1 LCFAIDRTDNRSG
14 PPTKI
19 RVDAQRLF
27 LDNLEL
33 IERIVRTAGRRHHL
47 SFAEQEDFAGIVNV
61 RLLENDCAVLRKF
74 RGKSSMWT
82 YLAAVIERHL
92 LDFTYERWGRWRPSA
107 TADTIG
113 PVAVLLEKLVTRDG
127 HTLEEAMEI
136 VRTNHKVEQTYAE
149 LRAIWEQLPSRGK
162 PIEVSD
168 EAAEEVRAED
178 TAEDLV
184 EDAERQ
190 RTIDRLERVLAKAL
204 ADLATQ
210 DRVIIGLRF
219 DRGFSVAEIAKLRQS
234 SVPTV
239 HRRLDASLKHLKKE
253 LLHAGF
259 RPTEVAKLI
268 GHSSIIVS
276 PLLRAEVEK
285 FLGLVRLSKRDG

>member
-1 LCFAIDRTDNRSG
+1 
-14 PPTKI
+14 
-19 RVDAQRLF
+19 
-27 LDNLEL
+27 
-33 IERIVRTAGRRHHL
+33 
-47 SFAEQEDFAGIVNV
+47 
-61 RLLENDCAVLRKF
+61 
-74 RGKSSMWT
+74 
-82 YLAAVIERHL
+82 
-92 LDFTYERWGRWRPSA
+92 
-107 TADTIG
+107 
-113 PVAVLLEKLVTRDG
+113 VTRDG

-136 VRTNHKVEQTYAE
+136 IRTNHAVSQTYAE
-149 LRAIWEQLPSRGK
+149 LRGIWAQLPVRGK
-162 PIEVSD
+162 AIEVSD
-168 EAAEEVRAED
+168 EAADEVPSEV
-178 TAEDLV
+178 TATDLV

-190 RTIDRLERVLAKAL
+190 RSIERLERVLAKAL
-204 ADLATQ
+204 SDLATQ
-210 DRVIIGLRF
+210 DRVIIALRY

-259 RPTEVAKLI
+259 LPTEVARLI

>member
-1 LCFAIDRTDNRSG
+1 MES
-14 PPTKI
+14 
-19 RVDAQRLF
+19 QRLF

-47 SFAEQEDFAGIVNV
+47 SFVEQEDFAGVVNV

-92 LDFTYERWGRWRPSA
+92 LDFIYERWGRWRPSA

-113 PVAVLLEKLVTRDG
+113 PIAVLLERLVTRDG

-136 VRTNHKVEQTYAE
+136 VRTNHGVSLTYAE
-149 LRAIWEQLPSRGK
+149 LRAIWAELPPRGK
-162 PIEVSD
+162 AIEVSD
-168 EAAEEVRAED
+168 EAAEEVRGD
-178 TAEDLV
+178 DSAEDLV

-190 RTIDRLERVLAKAL
+190 QTMERLEHAL
-204 ADLATQ
+204 ANALTGLATQ
-210 DRVIIGLRF
+210 DRVIIALRY

-259 RPTEVAKLI
+259 LPAEVARLI

>member
-1 LCFAIDRTDNRSG
+1 
-14 PPTKI
+14 
-19 RVDAQRLF
+19 VDAQRLF

-47 SFAEQEDFAGIVNV
+47 SFVEQEDFAGVVNV

-74 RGKSSMWT
+74 RGRSSMWT

-113 PVAVLLEKLVTRDG
+113 PVAVLLERLVTRDG

-136 VRTNHKVEQTYAE
+136 VRTNHAVGESDAE
-149 LRAIWEQLPSRGK
+149 LRAIWEQLPPRGK
-162 PIEVSD
+162 AIEVSD
-168 EAAEEVRAED
+168 EAAAEVRAEN

-234 SVPTV
+234 SVATV

-253 LLHAGF
+253 LLRAGF
-259 RPTEVAKLI
+259 LPTEVARLI

>member
-1 LCFAIDRTDNRSG
+1 MDS
-14 PPTKI
+14 
-19 RVDAQRLF
+19 QRLF

-47 SFAEQEDFAGIVNV
+47 SFVEQEDFGGVVNV

-82 YLAAVIERHL
+82 YLAAVIERQL
-92 LDFTYERWGRWRPSA
+92 LDFIYERWGRWRPSA

-113 PVAVLLEKLVTRDG
+113 PIAVLLERLVTRDG

-136 VRTNHKVEQTYAE
+136 VRTNHEVSMTDAE
-149 LRAIWEQLPSRGK
+149 LRAIWAQLPPRGK
-162 PIEVSD
+162 AIQVSD
-168 EAAEEVRAED
+168 EAADEVRAD
-178 TAEDLV
+178 DSAEDLV

-190 RTIDRLERVLAKAL
+190 QTLERLERAL
-204 ADLATQ
+204 ANALAGLATQ
-210 DRVIIGLRF
+210 DRVIIALRY

-259 RPTEVAKLI
+259 LPAEVARLI
-268 GHSSIIVS
+268 GHSSIVVS

>member
-1 LCFAIDRTDNRSG
+1 
-14 PPTKI
+14 
-19 RVDAQRLF
+19 VDSQRLF
-27 LDNLEL
+27 LDNLGL

-47 SFAEQEDFAGIVNV
+47 SFVEQEDFAGVVNV

-92 LDFTYERWGRWRPSA
+92 LDFIYERWGRWRPSA

-113 PVAVLLEKLVTRDG
+113 PTAVLLERLVTRDG
-127 HTLEEAMEI
+127 HMLEEAMEI
-136 VRTNHKVEQTYAE
+136 MRTNHEVGMTFAE
-149 LRAIWEQLPSRGK
+149 LRATWAQLPPRGK
-162 PIEVSD
+162 AIEVSD
-168 EAAEEVRAED
+168 EAADEVRAD
-178 TAEDLV
+178 DSAEDLV

-190 RTIDRLERVLAKAL
+190 KTMEQLERALAKAL
-204 ADLATQ
+204 SGLATQ
-210 DRVIIGLRF
+210 DRVIIALRY

-239 HRRLDASLKHLKKE
+239 HRRLDASLRHLKKE
-253 LLHAGF
+253 LLHSGF
-259 RPTEVAKLI
+259 LPAEVARLI

>member
-1 LCFAIDRTDNRSG
+1 MDS
-14 PPTKI
+14 
-19 RVDAQRLF
+19 QRLF

-47 SFAEQEDFAGIVNV
+47 SFVEQEDFAGVVNV

-74 RGKSSMWT
+74 RGKSTMWT

-92 LDFTYERWGRWRPSA
+92 LDFIYERWGRWRPSA

-113 PVAVLLEKLVTRDG
+113 PIAVLLERLVTRDG

-136 VRTNHKVEQTYAE
+136 VRTNHEVNMTDLE
-149 LRAIWEQLPSRGK
+149 LRAIWTQLPPRGK
-162 PIEVSD
+162 AIEVSD
-168 EAAEEVRAED
+168 EAADEVRAD
-178 TAEDLV
+178 DSADDLV

-190 RTIDRLERVLAKAL
+190 QTLERLERAL
-204 ADLATQ
+204 ANALAGLATQ
-210 DRVIIGLRF
+210 DRVIIALRY

-259 RPTEVAKLI
+259 LPAEVARLI
-268 GHSSIIVS
+268 GHSSIVVS